1 MKAYLSLGSNMG
13 DRGYYLEEGCQRLM
27 VHPGVKILKKSGT
40 YETKPWGKTDQADF
54 WNQVL
59 EIETSLAP
67 LELLDLCQEV
77 EKSLGRERLVRWG
90 PRTIDIDLLNYDNK
104 VWEDHRLILPHPR
117 MEEREF
123 VLAPLREI
131 APQFILPS
139 GRRVMEV
146 RGDGDVWRLETK
158 MTDNI

>member
-1 MKAYLSLGSNMG
+1 MG
-13 DRGYYLEEGCQRLM
+13 DRGYYLQESCRRLADHPAVEICQ
-27 VHPGVKILKKSGT
+27 KSST
-40 YETKPWGKTDQADF
+40 YETKPWGKTDQSDF

-59 EIETSLAP
+59 EIETSLTP
-67 LELLDLCQEV
+67 LELLDLCQEI
-77 EKSLGRERLVRWG
+77 ELSLGRERLIRWG

-104 VWEDHRLILPHPR
+104 VWEDNRLILPHPR

-139 GRRVMEV
+139 GRRVTEV
-146 RGDGDVWRLETK
+146 RGDGDVWPLESESA
-158 MTDNI
+158 DNI

>member
-13 DRGYYLEEGCQRLM
+13 DRGYYLMESCQRLM
-27 VHPGVKILKKSGT
+27 AHPGVKILNKSST

-67 LELLDLCQEV
+67 LELLDLCQAV
-77 EKSLGRERLVRWG
+77 EKSLGRERLIRWG

-104 VWEDHRLILPHPR
+104 IWEDNRLILPHPR

-139 GRRVMEV
+139 GRRVTEV
-146 RGDGDVWRLETK
+146 RGDGDVWRLE
-158 MTDNI
+158 D

>member
-1 MKAYLSLGSNMG
+1 MKAYLSIGSNLG
-13 DRGYYLEEGCQRLM
+13 DRGHYLQQSCQRLAE
-27 VHPGVKILKKSGT
+27 HPDVKIIKKSGT
-40 YETKPWGKTDQADF
+40 YETKPWGNVDQPDF

-67 LELLDLCQEV
+67 LDLLNLCQEV
-77 EKSLGRERLVRWG
+77 EKSLGRERLIRWG

-104 VWEDHRLILPHPR
+104 VWEDERLILPHPR

-131 APQFILPS
+131 APHYILPS
-139 GRRVMEV
+139 GKKVTEV
-146 RGDGDVWRLETK
+146 CGDGEVWRLESK
-158 MTDNI
+158 